1 MPLVVTLGSA
11 AVTLAIAGLF
21 ALRSED
27 DGARTAR
34 VEPPPS
40 VQPAPAPAPP
50 PPPPP
55 APPLPPEPTPQAAAA
70 LPPQKPEVVKVEI
83 RATPPNATLWID
95 DAELAS
101 NPFGGNYRKD
111 NDVHH
116 VRASAPGHV
125 TKIVALTFD
134 ANTKLDLS
142 LERIEPTAP
151 VASSP
156 RSSSQVR
163 AASPQP
169 VIETPRAS
177 DPAPAPSSPPPSA
190 ARAASPAEV
199 DPAGGKKPVRT
210 IDPINPYGG
219 AAGRPIDPS
228 NPYAGAP

>member
-1 MPLVVTLGSA
+1 
-11 AVTLAIAGLF
+11 
-21 ALRSED
+21 
-27 DGARTAR
+27 
-34 VEPPPS
+34 
-40 VQPAPAPAPP
+40 
-50 PPPPP
+50 
-55 APPLPPEPTPQAAAA
+55 
-70 LPPQKPEVVKVEI
+70 VKVEI
-83 RATPPNATLWID
+83 RATPANATLWID

-116 VRASAPGHV
+116 IRASAPGHV

-142 LERIEPTAP
+142 LERIERIEPTAP

-156 RSSSQVR
+156 RVR

-169 VIETPRAS
+169 VVETPRAP
-177 DPAPAPSSPPPSA
+177 DPPPASQSPPPSA